1 MSFRELNSYYVYANC
16 VNESSNFYKKSLIT
30 RFFSPEEASNL
41 QLLSIS
47 LPDLNNSEDFMLSKE
62 LLNIIN
68 SYSAQF
74 SQSEFD
80 SLDFEFIQ
88 FILYVLMIIIEVLE
102 LNYKDLIDIYE
113 QNLIF
118 SQVKFILQ
126 GIPLLFS
133 PNDNGNNKLKLLNET
148 NVIDKED
155 ILNKLNQHE
164 SIASNENYQ
173 AILRKALNM

>member
-1 MSFRELNSYYVYANC
+1 
-16 VNESSNFYKKSLIT
+16 
-30 RFFSPEEASNL
+30 
-41 QLLSIS
+41 
-47 LPDLNNSEDFMLSKE
+47 MLSKE

-80 SLDFEFIQ
+80 SLDFDFIQ
-88 FILYVLMIIIEVLE
+88 YILFVLRIIIDVLE
-102 LNYKDLIDIYE
+102 SNYKELLNIYE

-133 PNDNGNNKLKLLNET
+133 PNDDGNNKQLKSLNEA
-148 NVIDKED
+148 NVIDKEY

-173 AILRKALNM
+173 SILRKTLNM

>member
-1 MSFRELNSYYVYANC
+1 MSFRELNCYYAYANC
-16 VNESSNFYKKSLIT
+16 INESSNFYKKSLIT
-30 RFFSPEEASNL
+30 KNFSPEEASNL

-47 LPDLNNSEDFMLSKE
+47 LPNLINSGDFMLSKE

-80 SLDFEFIQ
+80 SLDFDFIQ
-88 FILYVLMIIIEVLE
+88 YILYVLRIIIEVLE
-102 LNYKDLIDIYE
+102 LNYEELSNIYE

-118 SQVKFILQ
+118 SQVKFILE
-126 GIPLLFS
+126 GIPLLFA
-133 PNDNGNNKLKLLNET
+133 PNEE
-148 NVIDKED
+148 NVIDKKD
-155 ILNKLNQHE
+155 VLNKLNEHE

-173 AILRKALNM
+173 SILRKALNM

>member
-1 MSFRELNSYYVYANC
+1 MSFRELNFYYQYANC
-16 VNESSNFYKKSLIT
+16 ISESNIFYKKSLIT
-30 RFFSPEEASNL
+30 RNFRPEEASNL

-47 LPDLNNSEDFMLSKE
+47 LPDSNNSFDFMLSKE

-80 SLDFEFIQ
+80 SLDFDFIQ
-88 FILYVLMIIIEVLE
+88 FILFVLMIIVEVLE
-102 LNYKDLIDIYE
+102 LNYEELLNSYE
-113 QNLIF
+113 QNLII

-126 GIPLLFS
+126 GIPLLFE
-133 PNDNGNNKLKLLNET
+133 PNDDNKQFKLLNEA
-148 NVIDKED
+148 NNIDKESV
-155 ILNKLNQHE
+155 LNKLNKYE

-173 AILRKALNM
+173 VILKKVLGM

>member
-1 MSFRELNSYYVYANC
+1 MSFRELNFYYTYANC
-16 VNESSNFYKKSLIT
+16 INESSNFYKKSLIT
-30 RFFSPEEASNL
+30 RNFSPEEASNL

-47 LPDLNNSEDFMLSKE
+47 LPTLNNSNDFMLSKD

-80 SLDFEFIQ
+80 SLDFDFIQ
-88 FILYVLMIIIEVLE
+88 YILFVLRIIIDVLE
-102 LNYKDLIDIYE
+102 SNYEELSNINE

-118 SQVKFILQ
+118 SQIKFILE

-133 PNDNGNNKLKLLNET
+133 PNI
-148 NVIDKED
+148 IDKED
-155 ILNKLNQHE
+155 VLNKLNQHE